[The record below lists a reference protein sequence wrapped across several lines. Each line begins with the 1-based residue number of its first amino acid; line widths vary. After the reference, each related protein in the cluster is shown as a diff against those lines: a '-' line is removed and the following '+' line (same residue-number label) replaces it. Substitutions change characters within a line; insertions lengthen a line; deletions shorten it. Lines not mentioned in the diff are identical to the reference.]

1 MGTAKQAAALT
12 LERGEQVSG
21 VIFKGARRPMTRADL
36 LRAVAPVVAHWVKA
50 ACLWDDRAALGDSR
64 FVVFSIDVAPRV
76 EVYVQLWSEPGL
88 PVLWEVSSGKADPPA
103 EKWLAGD
110 RAGRIEAL
118 GFVLPGDAENYQKE
132 VTVTTPAEATRVA
145 RAVVDICYACFDYR
159 GQQPL
164 HAFMAFESRADPQLT
179 YDGFTPEDLILLLD
193 ACGFTVDAVEES
205 DEAPVIRA
213 TRRGI
218 ETRLVCTDRTGD
230 EVAFRTV
237 VLTAE
242 VETTPE
248 VARAAAAPVAAN
260 TERAV
265 LTVGTTLM
273 FGGGVTADWVLERL
287 REWDAMTWQA
297 GQTTKQRTA
306 ERPPRVK
313 PPVH

>member
-1 MGTAKQAAALT
+1 MGTAKQAATLT

-21 VIFKGARRPMTRADL
+21 VIFKGARRPMTRGEL
-36 LRAVAPVVAHWVKA
+36 QRAIAPVVAHWVKA
-50 ACLWDDRAALGDSR
+50 TCLWDERAALGDSR
-64 FVVFSIDVAPRV
+64 FVVFSIEVTPKV

-88 PVLWEVSSGKADPPA
+88 PVLWEVSSGKADPRA
-103 EKWLAGD
+103 AKWLAGD

-118 GFVLPGDAENYQKE
+118 GFALPGDAENYQKE
-132 VTVTTPAEATRVA
+132 VVVSTPAEATRVA
-145 RAVVDICYACFDYR
+145 RAVVDICYACFDYH
-159 GQQPL
+159 GEQPL
-164 HAFMAFESRADPQLT
+164 HAFAAFESRADPQLT

-218 ETRLVCTDRTGD
+218 QTRLVCTDRTED
-230 EVAFRTV
+230 EAAFRTAL
-237 VLTAE
+237 LTAE

-248 VARAAAAPVAAN
+248 VARAAAAPVPADAQ
-260 TERAV
+260 RAV

-287 REWDAMTWQA
+287 REWDAMTWEA
-297 GQTTKQRTA
+297 GQTARPRTT
-306 ERPPRVK
+306 ERLLRAK
-313 PPVH
+313 RPVH